1 MVSEWKKTQQILKK
15 LNKKWNAYS
24 RWLVQHVQGR
34 GREGEGGEGGGGRE
48 DLKKMTSQHE
58 ILTSEHLIIYT

>member
-34 GREGEGGEGGGGRE
+34 GREGEGGEGGGGRGRE
-48 DLKKMTSQHE
+48 GREGEGGRT
-58 ILTSEHLIIYT
+58 